1 MPTFTNIGKA
11 FPRIEAEEKVTGSAE
26 YIEDR
31 CMGPMLYAKIKK
43 SAIPHGRIKRI
54 DTSRAEALPGV
65 RAVVTGKDC
74 AKNRV
79 GLYLVDRTFFAV
91 DKVRFF
97 GEPLAAVAATSV
109 EIAQKAVDLIEV
121 EYEELPAVF
130 NPLEAMK
137 PEAPLIH
144 EDLGDY
150 EVVPIFYP
158 VAGTNI
164 SNHSKI
170 RKGDVDK
177 GFAEADVIIERD
189 YYIPQMQHVTIET
202 HKAAALWGF
211 DGKLT
216 VWSTAQSPFTVR
228 QLLGKCLDM
237 PLHKIR
243 VVSSYIGG
251 GFGGKAGATMEG
263 LVIPLAQRCP
273 GYIVRIVFTR
283 EEDLQCTFTRQAMYA
298 HLKTGVR
305 KDGRITALE
314 YKMIWD
320 GGAYTEYGVNI
331 TRAAAYSSAAAY
343 DIPNLKTDSYCVY
356 TNNPVG
362 GPVRGF
368 GMCEMQWGIE
378 RQMDEIARKLDMDPL
393 ELRLLNGLKEGS
405 TTATGQR
412 IEDSS
417 FMNCLRTAAEA
428 VEWGKRDTG
437 KYRGKGLAGLVK
449 APAQPSNASSSAI
462 VRINEDGT
470 AHLSVSATEMGQ
482 GMLTAMCQIAAEALN
497 IPAEKFSTRVPD
509 TDYTPYEWQTVGS
522 RTTYACGHAVT
533 AAAKDALRQI
543 KELGTIALGVP
554 VEEVELEDDTVF
566 WTKDREKQVP
576 LAVLANSY
584 MKPTGEGIHGPIIGR
599 GSFIPSNMTN
609 LDPETGQ
616 GNPGMFWTFGAS
628 AVELEVDPETGE
640 ITILQLATA
649 LDAGKAIN
657 PQQCKIQVHGGTVM
671 GLGTALYEEVQLKDG
686 RILNPNF
693 TDYKIP
699 TIENTP
705 YMKGFVLETPDKG
718 GPYGARGIGEQP
730 MIAVGPAIANA
741 LADALGIEMNTFP
754 MTPERVLKA
763 IQEKEKNS

>member
-263 LVIPLAQRCP
+263 WLFPWPRDVLVISSALSSRGKRISVHLHPPGHVCP
-273 GYIVRIVFTR
+273 P
-283 EEDLQCTFTRQAMYA
+283 EDR
-298 HLKTGVR
+298 VR

-320 GGAYTEYGVNI
+320 GGAT
-331 TRAAAYSSAAAY
+331 
-343 DIPNLKTDSYCVY
+343 PNMGSIL
-356 TNNPVG
+356 
-362 GPVRGF
+362 RG
-368 GMCEMQWGIE
+368 
-378 RQMDEIARKLDMDPL
+378 RRPTAPL
-393 ELRLLNGLKEGS
+393 
-405 TTATGQR
+405 
-412 IEDSS
+412 
-417 FMNCLRTAAEA
+417 
-428 VEWGKRDTG
+428 
-437 KYRGKGLAGLVK
+437 
-449 APAQPSNASSSAI
+449 
-462 VRINEDGT
+462 
-470 AHLSVSATEMGQ
+470 
-482 GMLTAMCQIAAEALN
+482 
-497 IPAEKFSTRVPD
+497 
-509 TDYTPYEWQTVGS
+509 
-522 RTTYACGHAVT
+522 
-533 AAAKDALRQI
+533 
-543 KELGTIALGVP
+543 
-554 VEEVELEDDTVF
+554 
-566 WTKDREKQVP
+566 
-576 LAVLANSY
+576 
-584 MKPTGEGIHGPIIGR
+584 
-599 GSFIPSNMTN
+599 
-609 LDPETGQ
+609 
-616 GNPGMFWTFGAS
+616 
-628 AVELEVDPETGE
+628 
-640 ITILQLATA
+640 
-649 LDAGKAIN
+649 
-657 PQQCKIQVHGGTVM
+657 
-671 GLGTALYEEVQLKDG
+671 
-686 RILNPNF
+686 
-693 TDYKIP
+693 
-699 TIENTP
+699 
-705 YMKGFVLETPDKG
+705 
-718 GPYGARGIGEQP
+718 QP
-730 MIAVGPAIANA
+730 MI
-741 LADALGIEMNTFP
+741 FP
-754 MTPERVLKA
+754 T
-763 IQEKEKNS
+763 